1 VKLYPLF
8 DYSVLEIKQR
18 SDAMEKYRITLS
30 KEERRELESLVGKGK
45 AAARKLAHARILLL
59 ADDSQS
65 NVLDDDAIASTLSLG
80 LRTVSRVRK
89 RFVTEG
95 FVAAL
100 DHKPQPPRPDKIK
113 IKGDIEQ
120 ELIRIACTDPP
131 QGRAHWTLQL
141 LADELIALGLTK
153 SVSTETVRQAL
164 KKTTSI
170 RGSSARGVFRPRLTG
185 SMSGGWRM

>member
-1 VKLYPLF
+1 MKLYPLF

-89 RFVTEG
+89 RFVPK
-95 FVAAL
+95 VSL
-100 DHKPQPPRPDKIK
+100 RP
-113 IKGDIEQ
+113 
-120 ELIRIACTDPP
+120 
-131 QGRAHWTLQL
+131 W
-141 LADELIALGLTK
+141 
-153 SVSTETVRQAL
+153 
-164 KKTTSI
+164 TTSPN
-170 RGSSARGVFRPRLTG
+170 RRVPTRSRSKVTSSRN
-185 SMSGGWRM
+185 